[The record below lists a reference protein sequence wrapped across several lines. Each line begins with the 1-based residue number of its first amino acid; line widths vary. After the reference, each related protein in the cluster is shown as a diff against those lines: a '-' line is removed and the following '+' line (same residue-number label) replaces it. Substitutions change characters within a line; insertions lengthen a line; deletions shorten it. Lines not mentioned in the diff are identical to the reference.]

1 MITKKIEDA
10 LNKQMNEELH
20 AGYTY
25 LSMSAY
31 FNSINLEGYAHWMR
45 IQAREEL
52 GHSMKLFDF
61 MIERE
66 GSVTLTPVKAPPKT
80 WKTPLA
86 ACEDALKTERVNTK
100 QINDLTEL
108 AIAAKDH
115 ATRVFLQW
123 FVAEQVEEE
132 SSASR
137 LVEKVKMVKDDK
149 GAMFILDQELSK
161 RQPGAS

>member
-1 MITKKIEDA
+1 MIAKKIEDA
-10 LNKQMNEELH
+10 LNQQMNEELH
-20 AGYTY
+20 ASYTY

-31 FNSINLEGYAHWMR
+31 FHSINLEGFAHWMKL
-45 IQAREEL
+45 QASEEL

-66 GSVTLTPVKAPPKT
+66 GDVALTAVKAPPKT
-80 WKTPLA
+80 WKSPLA
-86 ACEDALKTERVNTK
+86 ACEEVLRTEQVNTK

-123 FVAEQVEEE
+123 FVTEQVEEE

-137 LVEKVKMVKDDK
+137 LIEKVKLVKDDK
-149 GAMFILDQELSK
+149 AALFILDQELGK
-161 RQPGAS
+161 RQLAG